1 MTQAADVAKSLEAYA
16 TVLREAHEA
25 LASDDIPHVVFGS
38 LATRALGRPRQIL
51 LEEDVDLFIRPPDA
65 PAALQALERAGFV
78 TNEQDAAWIH
88 RAKRRG
94 VTVDLIF
101 KAAGRMYFDD
111 EMGERAVRTS
121 VMGVEVPLI
130 PREDLVV
137 MKALLHDEGRAFD
150 WFDAVALVRSADV
163 DWDYL
168 VRRALANGASRILSL
183 LLFAANDGV
192 EVPASAIERLREAA
206 GI

>member
-1 MTQAADVAKSLEAYA
+1 MSQGAQVARSLEAYA
-16 TVLREAHEA
+16 SVLREAHEA
-25 LASDDIPHVVFGS
+25 LTAAGIPHVVFGS

-78 TNEQDAAWIH
+78 TNERDASWIH
-88 RAKRRG
+88 TAKRRG

-111 EMGERAVRTS
+111 EMAERAVRTS
-121 VMGVEVPLI
+121 VLGVEIPLI

-150 WFDAVALVRSADV
+150 WFDAVALLRSPDV

-168 VRRALANGASRILSL
+168 VRRALANGAARILSL
-183 LLFAANDGV
+183 LLFAADDGV
-192 EVPASAIERLREAA
+192 EVPDSAIEQLREAA
-206 GI
+206 AL